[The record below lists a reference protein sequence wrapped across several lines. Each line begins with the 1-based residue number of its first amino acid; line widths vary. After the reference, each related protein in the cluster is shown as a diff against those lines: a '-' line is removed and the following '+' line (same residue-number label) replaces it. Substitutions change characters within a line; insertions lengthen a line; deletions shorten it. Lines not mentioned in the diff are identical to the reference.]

1 MPSAPLPPEKDAEI
15 QDLARAI
22 REAIDVEINELAAN
36 LATTDDAHL
45 FGANEFK
52 IRAIAHRI
60 AAKAVEQHLAARPP
74 ITVPTIVLQGE
85 GDGVATATRADTQAR
100 FFTGPYGRRMI
111 PRIGHDVPQE
121 APQETAAAVLDLLR
135 DAP

>member
-22 REAIDVEINELAAN
+22 REAVDAELNELATN

-45 FGANEFK
+45 FGANEFQ

-60 AAKAVEQHLAARPP
+60 AAKAVERHLA
-74 ITVPTIVLQGE
+74 GKK
-85 GDGVATATRADTQAR
+85 TATK
-100 FFTGPYGRRMI
+100 
-111 PRIGHDVPQE
+111 
-121 APQETAAAVLDLLR
+121 APQ
-135 DAP
+135 